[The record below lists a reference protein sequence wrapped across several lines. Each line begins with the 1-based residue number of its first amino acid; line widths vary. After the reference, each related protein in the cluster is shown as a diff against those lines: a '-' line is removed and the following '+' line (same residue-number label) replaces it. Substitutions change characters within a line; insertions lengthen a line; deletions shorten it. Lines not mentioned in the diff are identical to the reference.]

1 MEWGKDPGIQWGI
14 ISDLVVLD
22 LLILL
27 SVSLLWQLLLGLVF
41 GLVLLVLL
49 CVTLSHIS
57 TFFGYWVNFFA
68 ILVFSYQLHPALS
81 C

>member
-1 MEWGKDPGIQWGI
+1 MVWGKDPGIQWGI
-14 ISDLVVLD
+14 ISDLVALD

-49 CVTLSHIS
+49 CVTLSHI
-57 TFFGYWVNFFA
+57 FDFLWLLGKF
-68 ILVFSYQLHPALS
+68 FSYSCVFLPAPS
-81 C
+81 SP